1 MQNPDFL
8 LRDQG
13 FCVWKM
19 ILATQNTL
27 KNTRFTDIR
36 KDSKRE
42 RKNLLKIDK
51 IFKRF
56 IN

>member
-36 KDSKRE
+36 EDSKRE
-42 RKNLLKIDK
+42 RKNL
-51 IFKRF
+51 
-56 IN
+56 